1 MYRDLEL
8 LQDCIQSIEEELL
21 SLAEEGD
28 LEMDDLFTINEE
40 LTCMKIIVRRLK
52 KGVWNVGL

>member
-21 SLAEEGD
+21 SLTEEGD
-28 LEMDDLFTINEE
+28 LEMDDLLTIDEE
-40 LTCMKIIVRRLK
+40 LLCMKVIVRRLK
-52 KGVWNVGL
+52 KEEWNVGL

>member
-21 SLAEEGD
+21 SLTEEGD
-28 LEMDDLFTINEE
+28 LEMDDLFTIDEE
-40 LTCMKIIVRRLK
+40 LKCMKIIVRRLK
-52 KGVWNVGL
+52 KGVRNVGL